1 MLVIAGN
8 YPGVHLDPCFEQDNE
23 IWVLNGKG
31 ATLPKYDRVFQMHL
45 PQDWGG
51 GWSQRWLRENTK
63 VPVYMRE
70 VHPDIPKSVRYPFEQ
85 VFDMLSDVK
94 IYSENIELV
103 TSSMNWAIALAVLED
118 RKHIRLIGME
128 LTGAEYE
135 KQKDGLAFWV
145 GFAAG
150 KGIRL
155 DIDCC
160 KAVFKQ
166 PLYGSY
172 PLQ

>member
-1 MLVIAGN
+1 MVIAGN
-8 YPGVHLDPCFEQDNE
+8 YPGVHLDPCFEQDEE

-45 PQDWGG
+45 PVDWGG

-70 VHPDIPKSVRYPFEQ
+70 VHSDIPKSVRYPFEQ
-85 VFDMLSDVK
+85 VFDMLARVTVK
-94 IYSENIELV
+94 GQEIELF
-103 TSSMNWAIALAVLED
+103 TSSITWAIALAILEE
-118 RKHIRLIGME
+118 KSHIRLIGME
-128 LTGAEYE
+128 LMDTEYE
-135 KQKDGLAFWV
+135 KQKDGLAFWT

-150 KGIRL
+150 RGISL
-155 DIDCC
+155 EIDCC
-160 KAVFKQ
+160 ERIFKQ